1 MSEQKQILICG
12 TDDLASAVAIR
23 LFRAGFH
30 VILLAASRPQ
40 DLHYQRTF
48 SAAVYA
54 GSREIEQ
61 IGADTIS
68 GLLEKGEINP
78 DTAIADFIHYTLA
91 NRHIPILLSGDIK
104 NSLNFNAD
112 YIFVSDAD
120 LFEIIP
126 ERMSDNSVL
135 ITPADIGAIEH
146 ARYRICRDSACL
158 GNVIYPFNRDSFADC
173 KKDKEDM
180 RESEIVRAP
189 LEGVFTT
196 NCMLDGWIHEKQEL
210 GRINDIPILSPLS
223 GKITGLLN
231 SGLIIPGGTA
241 FAEVCPATK
250 SISAKRISVQSYAM
264 AGGVL
269 EAILYDIQ
277 LEAN

>member
-1 MSEQKQILICG
+1 
-12 TDDLASAVAIR
+12 
-23 LFRAGFH
+23 
-30 VILLAASRPQ
+30 
-40 DLHYQRTF
+40 
-48 SAAVYA
+48 
-54 GSREIEQ
+54 
-61 IGADTIS
+61 
-68 GLLEKGEINP
+68 
-78 DTAIADFIHYTLA
+78 
-91 NRHIPILLSGDIK
+91 
-104 NSLNFNAD
+104 
-112 YIFVSDAD
+112 
-120 LFEIIP
+120 
-126 ERMSDNSVL
+126 
-135 ITPADIGAIEH
+135 
-146 ARYRICRDSACL
+146 
-158 GNVIYPFNRDSFADC
+158 
-173 KKDKEDM
+173 M